1 MVKEKCKGINVLSIK
16 YKTKKEEGKMTD
28 LLIKLFIKDEN
39 VKDVNVRG
47 KYGTLSSV
55 TGIIVNI
62 LLSAVKLIIGI
73 IANSMSIISDGLNN
87 ITDAGSSVVTMIG
100 FKMSQKKV
108 DNDHPWGHGRMEYI
122 TAFIVDMLIILVGF
136 ELFQSSIDKIIH
148 PSMPDIGTVTLV
160 ILVIAI
166 IAKLWLFVFYKK
178 IAKLINS
185 EAIKGNAYDSI
196 SDVISTFVVLLS
208 AIIAKFVGVSID
220 GYVSILVSIFI
231 LFTGGKAL
239 KETVDILLG
248 AKPDPELVKGI
259 EDFTKKYDMIVG
271 IHDMMIHDYGPGR
284 KIVSF
289 HAEVPANSDICKAH
303 DIIDQMEQDI
313 LEEFNCITTIHMD
326 PIVVD
331 NEEINEM
338 REITENIVKTINSE
352 YSIHDFRMTDGGGRI
367 NLIFD
372 LVVPR
377 EDNVDK
383 EKLKKNIQEKIHNTN
398 PKYYAVPKI
407 ECSFV

>member
-1 MVKEKCKGINVLSIK
+1 
-16 YKTKKEEGKMTD
+16 MTNF
-28 LLIKLFIKDEN
+28 LIKLFIKDKN
-39 VKDVNVRG
+39 IKNTKVRA
-47 KYGTLSSV
+47 KYGTLSSL
-55 TGIIVNI
+55 TGIVVNFILSITKIV
-62 LLSAVKLIIGI
+62 IGI
-73 IANSMSIISDGLNN
+73 ISNSISIISDGLNN
-87 ITDAGSSVVTMIG
+87 VTDAGSFVITMIG

-108 DNDHPWGHGRMEYI
+108 DEDHPWGHGRMEYI
-122 TAFIVDMLIILVGF
+122 AAFIVDILIILVGI
-136 ELFQSSIDKIIH
+136 ELFKSSIDKIIN
-148 PSMPDIGTVTLV
+148 PTLSDINAITIT

-166 IAKLWLFVFYKK
+166 LTKLWLFFFYNK
-178 IAKLINS
+178 IAKIISS

-208 AIIAKFVGVSID
+208 AIVAKFSNISID

-231 LFTGGKAL
+231 LFTGYKAL

-248 AKPDPELVKGI
+248 QKPDPELVKGI
-259 EDFTKKYDMIVG
+259 EEFTKKYDMIVG

-289 HAEVPANSDICKAH
+289 HAEVPANSDICMAH

-326 PIVVD
+326 PIEVND
-331 NEEINEM
+331 EEINKM
-338 REITENIVKTINSE
+338 REITENIVKEINE
-352 YSIHDFRMTDGGGRI
+352 NYSIHDFRMTNGGGRI

-372 LVVPR
+372 LVIPR
-377 EDNVDK
+377 EEKVDRD
-383 EKLKKNIQEKIHNTN
+383 KLKAQVQQKIHSENS
-398 PKYYAVPKI
+398 KYYAVPNI